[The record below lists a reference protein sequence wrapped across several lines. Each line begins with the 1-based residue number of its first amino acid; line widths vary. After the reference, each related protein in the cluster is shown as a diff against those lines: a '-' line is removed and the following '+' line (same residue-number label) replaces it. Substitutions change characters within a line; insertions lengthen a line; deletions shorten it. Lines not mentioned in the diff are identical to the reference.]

1 MSLGEGSGGGEL
13 WGWELA
19 WRQRCL
25 SPVFPA
31 GLLLARVHWEQGIK
45 RGQGPCDWWG
55 WWPNPGRGG
64 SRLGDGA
71 PGLTS
76 PRPGLSPIASW
87 PPASGSHPSNPTD
100 DNCASTMC
108 TWEQPA
114 EDGQAVRKGNVR
126 TRKRR
131 RGLRCQRQGAG
142 VGRWGMRPSFL
153 WGRRALI
160 LPTDGSR
167 GHGLVLDPA

>member
-31 GLLLARVHWEQGIK
+31 GLLLARVHWEQGVK
-45 RGQGPCDWWG
+45 RGQGPRDWWG
-55 WWPNPGRGG
+55 WWPNPGSWG

-76 PRPGLSPIASW
+76 PRPGLSPMASW

-126 TRKRR
+126 AGGGGGASAVSVKE
-131 RGLRCQRQGAG
+131 RGRGAG
-142 VGRWGMRPSFL
+142 GGGCHSPQGWA
-153 WGRRALI
+153 WGR
-160 LPTDGSR
+160 
-167 GHGLVLDPA
+167 GLVLHPA